1 MLAPPS
7 MPTYSGPA
15 DTALDGRPITP
26 AIGTEIPCLPS
37 GAKRKRFARFEP
49 YRVGRSRRVQQLA
62 LPVIGVLGS
71 GSRNTFEFAL
81 SAFVEG
87 VAQV

>member
-1 MLAPPS
+1 MVN
-7 MPTYSGPA
+7 
-15 DTALDGRPITP
+15 AL
-26 AIGTEIPCLPS
+26 
-37 GAKRKRFARFEP
+37 
-49 YRVGRSRRVQQLA
+49 

>member
-1 MLAPPS
+1 LLALS
-7 MPTYSGPA
+7 LARSA
-15 DTALDGRPITP
+15 AH
-26 AIGTEIPCLPS
+26 
-37 GAKRKRFARFEP
+37 GA
-49 YRVGRSRRVQQLA
+49 QLA

-71 GSRNTFEFAL
+71 GSRNAFEFAL

>member
-1 MLAPPS
+1 MVN
-7 MPTYSGPA
+7 
-15 DTALDGRPITP
+15 AL
-26 AIGTEIPCLPS
+26 
-37 GAKRKRFARFEP
+37 
-49 YRVGRSRRVQQLA
+49 

-71 GSRNTFEFAL
+71 GSRNTFELAL